1 MFCYNSPLIIVH
13 PILGVK
19 QATQMKIKC
28 SFNVLYLHPLQM
40 AYILTTLTLLSLT
53 SVLIYGYTAI
63 PNAGDAVNRLLS
75 SKGTEKTE
83 QKEPEIE
90 ETPETFMN
98 RVVNYKLG
106 HPGVGDY
113 TLYTGAMIC
122 VQQIIQRQCFM
133 FCSIYRLKDILA
145 VVGVTTVILF
155 ISFYFL
161 NIKTQTD

>member
-1 MFCYNSPLIIVH
+1 M
-13 PILGVK
+13 GVK
-19 QATQMKIKC
+19 QATQIKIKC
-28 SFNVLYLHPLQM
+28 SVNVLYLHPLQM
-40 AYILTTLTLLSLT
+40 AYILTPLTLLALT

-113 TLYTGAMIC
+113 TFYTGVMIC
-122 VQQIIQRQCFM
+122 VQQIIQGNVS
-133 FCSIYRLKDILA
+133 CSVVFIVYRIYTRWLE
-145 VVGVTTVILF
+145 
-155 ISFYFL
+155 
-161 NIKTQTD
+161 